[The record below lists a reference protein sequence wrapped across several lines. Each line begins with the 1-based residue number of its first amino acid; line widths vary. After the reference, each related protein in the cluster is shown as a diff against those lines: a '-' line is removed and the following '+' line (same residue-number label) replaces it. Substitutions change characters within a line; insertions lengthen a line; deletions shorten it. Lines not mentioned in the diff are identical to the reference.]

1 MNDQNFIKNGSK
13 TNIASIIYK
22 FKLQIIYGKIEF

>member
-13 TNIASIIYK
+13 INIEIIYK